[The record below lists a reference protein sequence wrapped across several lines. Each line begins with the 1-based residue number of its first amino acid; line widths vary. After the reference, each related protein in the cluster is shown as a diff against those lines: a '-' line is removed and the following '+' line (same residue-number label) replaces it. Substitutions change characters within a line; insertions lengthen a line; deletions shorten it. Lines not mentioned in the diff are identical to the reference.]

1 MPIFTTDFAPPPALS
16 GLTVE
21 ADVEASAVLLSWDPS
36 VTPPGDFR
44 GYRVY
49 RSRDG
54 ITFIML
60 RELAAVNSVTYED
73 YTAPL
78 NVNLVYRVTQSNLDF
93 ESDPS
98 DATVELVS
106 PAWYAV
112 VPGDTSLTF
121 PIRRQQEGDVLGGK
135 TQEVYRP
142 MGRPGALV
150 VGDTI
155 LAESGSISFLV
166 RPDETAA
173 LVLLRRVQAR
183 MEGELI
189 LKATDGSVWTV
200 QYGDIARRFAMGGMQ
215 EVSIPFTG
223 VG

>member
-1 MPIFTTDFAPPPALS
+1 MPIFTADFAPPPAIS

-21 ADVEASAVLLSWDPS
+21 GDVDASAILLSWDPS
-36 VTPPGDFR
+36 SLGVDFR
-44 GYRVY
+44 GYRVS

-54 ITFIML
+54 ITFTLMD
-60 RELAAVNSVTYED
+60 ELLTVNEVTFQD

-78 NVNLVYRVTQSNLDF
+78 NTPLVYRVTQSNLDF
-93 ESDPS
+93 ESDPA
-98 DATVELVS
+98 DASVELS
-106 PAWYAV
+106 SAAWYAV
-112 VPGDTSLTF
+112 TPGDTSLTF
-121 PIRRQQEGDVLGGK
+121 PIRRQQQGDVIGAK
-135 TQEVYRP
+135 TQDVYRP
-142 MGRPGALV
+142 LGRPGALV

-155 LAESGSISFLV
+155 HVESGSIAFLV

-173 LVLLRRVQAR
+173 IVLLRRVQAR
-183 MEGELI
+183 MEGSLL
-189 LKATDGSVWTV
+189 LKATDGSVWEV